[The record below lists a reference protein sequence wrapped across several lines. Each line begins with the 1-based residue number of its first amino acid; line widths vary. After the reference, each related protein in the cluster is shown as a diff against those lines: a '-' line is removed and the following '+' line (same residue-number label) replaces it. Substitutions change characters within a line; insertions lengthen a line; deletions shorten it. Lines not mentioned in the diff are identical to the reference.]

1 MVSCEDVPGDS
12 RLFDQTH
19 RRIHHRRRGIAL
31 VEEVS
36 KLNYSFDSEVRLRP
50 LYSVSNV
57 SDQIPTTAVE
67 TSLHRTPELGGVP
80 DVGVSEN

>member
-50 LYSVSNV
+50 LYGISNV
-57 SDQIPTTAVE
+57 SDEIPATAIE
-67 TSLHRTPELGGVP
+67 TSLHRTTELGVVP
-80 DVGVSEN
+80 DVEVAEN